1 MQHDLIGQLSR
12 EEQLALKNRRTG
24 MAIFQ
29 ISWIMV
35 FVCLVMVNYL
45 VRGNQVSW
53 PPPGVAKPEAVL
65 PSVST
70 LILIASGFLV
80 RRAARAVRADRLPAF
95 LPNWRWAL
103 VLGAVFVVIMAYEW
117 LAIPYSGQYSN
128 MFRVMVGFH
137 AVHALAIGV
146 YMVQIQRGARAG
158 VYHARHFWPVEA
170 GASLWYFV
178 IVAWVLFYLVLYWL

>member
-1 MQHDLIGQLSR
+1 MQQDLSGSLSR

-65 PSVST
+65 PTLST
-70 LILIASGFLV
+70 LVLIASGFLV
-80 RRAARAVRADRLPAF
+80 RRAVRAVREDRLPEF
-95 LPNWRWAL
+95 LSGWRWAL
-103 VLGAVFVVIMAYEW
+103 ALGGIFVIVMAYEW
-117 LAIPYSGQYSN
+117 LAIPFSGQYSN

-146 YMVQIQRGARAG
+146 YMIQVQRGARAG

-178 IVAWVLFYLVLYWL
+178 IVAWILFYLVLYWL